1 MDYLDPEKKRA
12 HKTRLF
18 IGYGLFSIAIGIAT
32 LIIVYLA
39 NGFYVDRS
47 GEFIQNGLVFVDSRP
62 GDADVYL
69 NGEKQQSKTDAR
81 LVLPSGSYAID
92 VKKDGYRDWSRSLIL
107 EGGSL
112 RRLTYARMIPQELET
127 LSTLDLRS
135 QPIDASQSIDKNWIL
150 LSHQDSPRTVTVIDT
165 KQTPLKAETIE
176 VPQTVINDA
185 TESGVFKFIE
195 WSDDAKHVLTTYTI
209 GEQVQYILINR
220 ESPAQSQNITTLL
233 SSPGDTI
240 SLNDR
245 RSDQFFVYRSK
256 TSLLYR
262 ASLREGVNS
271 EPIVVTPLLAY
282 QTFSDDW
289 LLYVRESGD
298 DGLVDVRFKRGDKD
312 IQIKQLKTSST
323 YLLELAK
330 LGSAPVMAI
339 SSPVENRAIVYNDP
353 QNYLNNNPDAKIPV
367 ATTVLRIPSIA
378 GLTISSDSS
387 VVLGYSGS
395 LMASHEFDADRS
407 YIIDLER
414 PIDITIEPRWMD
426 GQHFVYN
433 SDGFQS
439 VIDFDG
445 SNNYKLVASLKTL
458 GSFYTDSINQIFSF
472 DAPVA
477 ATETTPA
484 LPARLTSTSLLAEE
498 DR

>member
-1 MDYLDPEKKRA
+1 MDYLDPEKKKA
-12 HKTRLF
+12 HRIRLF
-18 IGYGLFSIAIGIAT
+18 VGYGLFSVAIGMAT

-47 GEFIQNGLVFVDSRP
+47 GEFIQNGLVFVDSQP
-62 GDADVYL
+62 GGADVFL

-81 LVLPSGSYAID
+81 LVVPSGSYTID
-92 VKKDGYRDWSRSLIL
+92 VKKDGYRDWSRSLNL

-112 RRLTYARMIPQELET
+112 RRLTYARLIPQELEM
-127 LSTLDLRS
+127 LSTLNLRS

-150 LSHQDSPRTVTVIDT
+150 LSHQDSPSSVTVIDT
-165 KQTPLKAETIE
+165 KQTPLSAEKI
-176 VPQTVINDA
+176 VIPQAVVNDA

-209 GEQVQYILINR
+209 GEQVQFILINR

-233 SSPGDTI
+233 SAPGDTI
-240 SLNDR
+240 SLIDR
-245 RSDQFFVYRSK
+245 RSDQFFVYRAKS
-256 TSLLYR
+256 SLLYR
-262 ASLREGVNS
+262 ATLKEGVDS
-271 EPIVVTPLLAY
+271 EPIVATPLLAY
-282 QTFSDDW
+282 KTFSDDW
-289 LLYVRESGD
+289 LLYIRESDD

-323 YLLELAK
+323 YLLALSK

-353 QNYLNNNPDAKIPV
+353 QNYLNNNPDAKVPLT
-367 ATTVLRIPSIA
+367 TTVLRVPSIA
-378 GLTISSDSS
+378 GLTISSDSR
-387 VVLGYSGS
+387 VVLGYSDS

-414 PIDITIEPRWMD
+414 PIDITIEPRWID
-426 GQHFVYN
+426 GQHLVYN
-433 SDGFQS
+433 SEGLQS
-439 VIDFDG
+439 MIDFDG

-458 GSFYTDSINQIFSF
+458 GSFYTDNLDQIFTF

-484 LPARLTSTSLLAEE
+484 LPARLTSTSLLTEE